1 MAALFPL
8 ATQQTQERVCS
19 NLTWESLFRSIL
31 FPFSIIACLLLQAVR
46 YSCFH
51 ELLPMPGLGAS
62 SWSHPRNHRIPRPNH
77 PNTPSDTRQPSGA
90 SGLQALSIHW
100 APIEHPLWLWIYLG
114 AQTSQKND
122 PKGTSL
128 CNALGVAALRNHI
141 SSSPQPSHDAY
152 QVVTSI
158 WQCESRQSLCKSPR
172 KPRFSGPR
180 MHHKMV
186 IFHFTNL
193 ASGNIHFFPW
203 KNSTLESP
211 MVRGF
216 RGPVLRCQGHVCA
229 VGRLHG
235 TGVNQSTPSR
245 STRRSC
251 RSTCLDGFPA
261 QAMKS
266 HDSLTGLKH
275 GQKNIWDGEH
285 VVNSGVIWL
294 EIVKRGKFHY
304 EIHRFL
310 AIFAQN
316 STYETS
322 MEPSLQEQGH
332 KRRFRHRAKGGL
344 ITRVAVFHQAIPM
357 IVAIPSCLCDMLSF
371 SGFHWVAMAHAS
383 LGLWIGYDTVKQ
395 PCCWRP
401 ATKSLTMTCSKNLV
415 CGFVDDRPPIVF
427 VKTWYLGHVIPP
439 WFCDHLPMEGY
450 LIQLQWIKP
459 SLCSSKIPL
468 SIPHEI
474 LVVYVFCICPNDF
487 WSINKAA
494 SFPSPYSFH
503 DKIPDSGS

>member
-31 FPFSIIACLLLQAVR
+31 FPFSIIACLLLQGVR

-77 PNTPSDTRQPSGA
+77 PNTPSDTRQQSGG

-128 CNALGVAALRNHI
+128 CNALAVAALRNHI

-193 ASGNIHFFPW
+193 ASGNIHVFFHGKTPPFFHHRW
-203 KNSTLESP
+203 SVAS
-211 MVRGF
+211 
-216 RGPVLRCQGHVCA
+216 
-229 VGRLHG
+229 VG
-235 TGVNQSTPSR
+235 QS
-245 STRRSC
+245 
-251 RSTCLDGFPA
+251 
-261 QAMKS
+261 
-266 HDSLTGLKH
+266 
-275 GQKNIWDGEH
+275 
-285 VVNSGVIWL
+285 
-294 EIVKRGKFHY
+294 
-304 EIHRFL
+304 
-310 AIFAQN
+310 
-316 STYETS
+316 
-322 MEPSLQEQGH
+322 
-332 KRRFRHRAKGGL
+332 
-344 ITRVAVFHQAIPM
+344 
-357 IVAIPSCLCDMLSF
+357 
-371 SGFHWVAMAHAS
+371 
-383 LGLWIGYDTVKQ
+383 
-395 PCCWRP
+395 
-401 ATKSLTMTCSKNLV
+401 
-415 CGFVDDRPPIVF
+415 
-427 VKTWYLGHVIPP
+427 
-439 WFCDHLPMEGY
+439 
-450 LIQLQWIKP
+450 
-459 SLCSSKIPL
+459 
-468 SIPHEI
+468 
-474 LVVYVFCICPNDF
+474 
-487 WSINKAA
+487 
-494 SFPSPYSFH
+494 
-503 DKIPDSGS
+503 